1 MAAPVP
7 GHLFNPTDIKYL
19 PAKATKQGGKSVII
33 LNSKVNRGLLISTPP
48 MDTWGVS
55 DFVDEETGEGNKR
68 FTMALKFNPAG
79 DEKHRLFLENMVG
92 LEKKIKQ
99 DARINCK
106 DWFNR
111 KDLSEE
117 VCDEKWNPML
127 KYRKDKETREYD
139 FNLPP
144 TLQIKVPCYDNKW
157 SSEIYDYNKDAQGKH
172 PKLFPN
178 EENPDITPV
187 NLIPSG
193 STVVCVIQCGGL
205 YFINGKFGIT
215 WKLHQCIVKPAIPF
229 NLKGCLIDI
238 EDAPMS
244 ESMGI
249 SADAAPKSVFT
260 SAAAA
265 TASSSSAM
273 VEDSDDEEQVSA
285 QTPMSVVAASGAMDI
300 AEDED
305 DGGVAAAAATAAPA
319 VKKIIKKVIKK
330 KV

>member
-1 MAAPVP
+1 MSDMNRPVIQ
-7 GHLFNPTDIKYL
+7 GHLFNPTEIKYL
-19 PAKATKQGGKSVII
+19 PAKATKQGGKSVMI
-33 LNSKVNRGLLISTPP
+33 LNSKINRGLLISTPP
-48 MDTWGVS
+48 MDTWGVA

-99 DARINCK
+99 DARVNCK

-111 KDLSEE
+111 KELSEE
-117 VCDEKWNPML
+117 VCDEKWNAML
-127 KYRKDKETREYD
+127 KYRKDKETREFD
-139 FNLPP
+139 FSLPP

-157 SSEIYDYNKDAQGKH
+157 SSEVYDYQKDEKGQH
-172 PKLFPN
+172 IKLFPN

-215 WKLHQCIVKPAIPF
+215 WKLHQCIVKPQTPF
-229 NLKGCLIDI
+229 NIKGCLIDI
-238 EDAPMS
+238 EDAPTTTTQQ
-244 ESMGI
+244 
-249 SADAAPKSVFT
+249 APPTKSVFT
-260 SAAAA
+260 TAVA
-265 TASSSSAM
+265 TATAQSSTM
-273 VEDSDDEEQVSA
+273 VEDSDNEGEEKPS
-285 QTPMSVVAASGAMDI
+285 TAMDI
-300 AEDED
+300 AGDDEEEPAAE
-305 DGGVAAAAATAAPA
+305 VAATPV
-319 VKKIIKKVIKK
+319 VKKVIKKVIKK